1 MDNQLIIGIKFQ
13 KNIIVDMTNNLN
25 ITDSQYNYVIKKND
39 NLYEIIKKMKPVKK
53 DLIKFSDLLTKMKL
67 VNNMY
72 FLNNIN
78 SKQNKEN
85 KLLVEY
91 SYNFNN
97 NGNFIN
103 QHIFNIDMDIQ
114 NFYLDIVCFTD
125 YNLMEIKINIDNNN
139 SYLTHEFVNPI
150 NIINLSSKFIEKNI
164 IELEKK
170 NKKDKNNNQLINN
183 IKKYNNFIKIQSN
196 WSHKLIE
203 TFNNNNTK
211 SNSLIQSSNNNIN
224 NSLNNSL
231 NKEINNKIYNTK
243 NLINNN
249 RNNNLKKT
257 VKSFVSFINEYI
269 LTHIQLQNSNFNV
282 LNIDFDDYVIV
293 NLNHF
298 KIILD
303 NVFKNI
309 FGYISNINDLN
320 NNKKLYQKKLKSI
333 SLMRCKDLG
342 FYKLIIKNNKNMLN
356 NIIFDNNTKKS
367 LGNNTKKSFD
377 NNPKKS
383 LGNNTK
389 NTSKYNKGIGLQLIN
404 DLCLKNNLDWN
415 ILEHTTYI
423 EFNITIPIVI
433 NHSIGPY
440 KKYKSNKLTSEIKK
454 NISLKKSKSDSNLDK
469 NNFNN
474 NNNKV
479 LKRKLSLSSN

>member
-13 KNIIVDMTNNLN
+13 KNIVVDMKNNLN

-97 NGNFIN
+97 NENFIN
-103 QHIFNIDMDIQ
+103 QHIFNMDMEIQ
-114 NFYLDIVCFTD
+114 NFCLDIVCFTD

-164 IELEKK
+164 IELENK
-170 NKKDKNNNQLINN
+170 NKKDKYNNQLINN

-203 TFNNNNTK
+203 TFNNNPK
-211 SNSLIQSSNNNIN
+211 SNFNNNSNNNPQFN
-224 NSLNNSL
+224 LLSHSF
-231 NKEINNKIYNTK
+231 NKEINNKIYYTK
-243 NLINNN
+243 NLIKNN
-249 RNNNLKKT
+249 RCSNLKKT
-257 VKSFVSFINEYI
+257 VKCLISFVNEYI
-269 LTHIQLQNSNFNV
+269 LTNIQIQNSNFNV
-282 LNIDFDDYVIV
+282 LNINFDDYIIV
-293 NLNHF
+293 DLNHF

-309 FGYISNINDLN
+309 FGYISNIDDLN
-320 NNKKLYQKKLKSI
+320 NNKKLHQKKLKSI
-333 SLMRCKDLG
+333 SLMRCKNLG

-356 NIIFDNNTKKS
+356 NTLINTSKNTYCNNSKNTYC
-367 LGNNTKKSFD
+367 NNSNYTSS
-377 NNPKKS
+377 NN
-383 LGNNTK
+383 NN

-404 DLCLKNNLDWN
+404 DLCLKNNLNWN
-415 ILEHTTYI
+415 ILEHATYI

-433 NHSIGPY
+433 NHCIGPY
-440 KKYKSNKLTSEIKK
+440 KKCKSSKLTSEIKK

-474 NNNKV
+474 NKV
-479 LKRKLSLSSN
+479 LKRKLSLSSD

>member
-103 QHIFNIDMDIQ
+103 QHIFNMDMDIQ
-114 NFYLDIVCFTD
+114 HFGLDIVCFTD

-164 IELEKK
+164 IELENK
-170 NKKDKNNNQLINN
+170 NKKDKYNNQLINN

-196 WSHKLIE
+196 WSHRLIE
-203 TFNNNNTK
+203 TFNNN
-211 SNSLIQSSNNNIN
+211 SNDKL
-224 NSLNNSL
+224 
-231 NKEINNKIYNTK
+231 INNKIYNTK
-243 NLINNN
+243 SFININK
-249 RNNNLKKT
+249 RNNLKKT
-257 VKSFVSFINEYI
+257 VKCLISFINNYI
-269 LTHIQLQNSNFNV
+269 LTNIQIQNSNFNV
-282 LNIDFDDYVIV
+282 LNINFDDYVILD
-293 NLNHF
+293 LNHF

-309 FGYISNINDLN
+309 FGYISNIDDLN
-320 NNKKLYQKKLKSI
+320 NNKKLHQKKLKSI

-356 NIIFDNNTKKS
+356 DTLINKSKNTYCNNSKNTYC
-367 LGNNTKKSFD
+367 NNSNYTSS
-377 NNPKKS
+377 NN
-383 LGNNTK
+383 NN

-415 ILEHTTYI
+415 ILEHATYI
-423 EFNITIPIVI
+423 EFNITIPIII
-433 NHSIGPY
+433 NHCIDPY
-440 KKYKSNKLTSEIKK
+440 NKCKSSKLTSEIKK

-474 NNNKV
+474 NKV
-479 LKRKLSLSSN
+479 LKRKLSLSSD